1 MSDLEF
7 SKPQPLQLI
16 RIKAMDILARREHS
30 RKELFTKLSSH
41 FPDYIDLLDD
51 VLDQLKE
58 DHLQSDQRFAE
69 AFVRS
74 RVNRGQGPQ
83 RLTAELQQ
91 RGVCSWIIEEALGSA
106 DVDWY
111 QIAVQVLAKKYRSP
125 CKDFAERAK
134 RSRFLQY
141 RGFTPEQIRSVLE

>member
-41 FPDYIDLLDD
+41 FPDYIDQLDD

-58 DHLQSDQRFAE
+58 GHLQSDQRFAE

-83 RLTAELQQ
+83 RLIAE
-91 RGVCSWIIEEALGSA
+91 
-106 DVDWY
+106 
-111 QIAVQVLAKKYRSP
+111 
-125 CKDFAERAK
+125 
-134 RSRFLQY
+134 
-141 RGFTPEQIRSVLE
+141 